1 MQLYLRLQRM
11 QQALYYGSAG
21 NWSLYHLV
29 SWQECQFK
37 IFPLLPF

>member
-21 NWSLYHLV
+21 NWGLV
-29 SWQECQFK
+29 SSRILAMCQVK
-37 IFPLLPF
+37 IFSLLPF